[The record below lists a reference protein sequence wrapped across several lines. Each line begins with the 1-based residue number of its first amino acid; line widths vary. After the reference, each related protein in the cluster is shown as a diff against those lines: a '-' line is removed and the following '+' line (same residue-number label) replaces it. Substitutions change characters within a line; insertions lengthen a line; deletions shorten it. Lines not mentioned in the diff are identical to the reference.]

1 MKTERNINLY
11 LLLVGCALVLLGCGK
26 KVDEGKPMS
35 EVKAEAEQMSVR
47 ELRAMAM
54 RYKESISAKTAEL
67 DEIMQKLKDIPVA
80 EKLGTEATELTAE
93 MKNLTKSLSALR
105 ERFQV
110 YYGELKGK
118 GGDVAGLEI

>member
-54 RYKESISAKTAEL
+54 RYKESISAKMAEL

>member
-11 LLLVGCALVLLGCGK
+11 LLLVGCSLALLGCGK
-26 KVDEGKPMS
+26 KVDENQPMS
-35 EVKAEAEQMSVR
+35 EIKAEAEQMSVK

-54 RYKESISAKTAEL
+54 RYKESISAKSAEL
-67 DEIMQKLKDIPVA
+67 DKVVRKLKDIPIA
-80 EKLGTEATELTAE
+80 ERLGTEAEELTAE

-110 YYGELKGK
+110 YYGELKEK
-118 GGDVAGLEI
+118 GGDVAALEI

>member
-1 MKTERNINLY
+1 
-11 LLLVGCALVLLGCGK
+11 
-26 KVDEGKPMS
+26 
-35 EVKAEAEQMSVR
+35 
-47 ELRAMAM
+47 MAM